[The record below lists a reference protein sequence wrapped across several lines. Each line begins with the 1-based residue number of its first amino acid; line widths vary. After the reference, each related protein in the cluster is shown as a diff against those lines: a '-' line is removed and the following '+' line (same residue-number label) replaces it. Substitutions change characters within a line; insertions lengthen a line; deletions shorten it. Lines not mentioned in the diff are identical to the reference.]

1 MEGETPHVIVTPMN
15 QDAMLTGRPQGFAEP
30 VPAPAPLRSNEP
42 FRSPLSL
49 TVSALSAVVLVAALG
64 AILWFSATL
73 PKLERLEEPDRALEL
88 MVSRTM
94 EAQDGLRQSPKWQQW
109 LTGWTAGS
117 QEAERAQAIQWYQE
131 LVQATGVPLSRLRLA
146 ILQGESGHEQDALAA
161 ALAWRALDEPMPLY
175 AQLIEEAYGG
185 ASLEKTREIELQAV
199 LAEVLPAGWFYNH
212 LAARLA
218 QRASDHEILASVQRQ
233 ISARGEQL
241 QGWARLLILFELVC
255 LIIGSVMLLGVVRL
269 KGQRV
274 DILRLHLP
282 GVPPPWP
289 GGIGTAV
296 LLRGGALGAVL
307 TLAFLSFAPAEH
319 VSLRALAIPLANLPL
334 VALAYVHLLK
344 PAGLNFWDGFGLQ
357 IERAQLGRLVGIVL
371 AVVAAGLWGEWV
383 MGRVAEGLNLTNHWT
398 EWFDPDLVWASGSAL
413 SISLLEYVVFAP
425 IFEEIAFRGLLYA
438 VLRRRLSFMPA
449 ALLSASIFALAHGY
463 GWIGFISVLW
473 SGLLWAWIYEKT
485 GSLIPGMIAHALN
498 NLLVCLTV
506 MALLR

>member
-1 MEGETPHVIVTPMN
+1 MSQPN
-15 QDAMLTGRPQGFAEP
+15 GFAEIERGADGP
-30 VPAPAPLRSNEP
+30 ERNNP
-42 FRSPLSL
+42 FRTCFSPLVS
-49 TVSALSAVVLVAALG
+49 TVSAVVLVVALG
-64 AILWFSATL
+64 AILWFAATL

-94 EAQDGLRQSPKWQQW
+94 EAQDGLRESPEWQQS
-109 LTGWTAGS
+109 LTEWTAGS
-117 QEAERAQAIQWYQE
+117 QEAERAQTIQWYQE
-131 LVQATGVPLSRLRLA
+131 LVQATGKPLSRLRLT
-146 ILQGESGHEQDALAA
+146 ILQGESGHGQDALAA
-161 ALAWRALDEPMPLY
+161 ATAWQALDEPMPRY
-175 AQLIEEAYGG
+175 ARLIEGAYGG
-185 ASLEKTREIELQAV
+185 GSLEKTREIELQSE
-199 LAEVLPAGWFYNH
+199 LAEVLPSGWFYNH

-218 QRASDHEILASVQRQ
+218 RQAGNQALLATVEQQ
-233 ISARGEQL
+233 LAKRGEQIQAWSRVL
-241 QGWARLLILFELVC
+241 TVFEFAC

-307 TLAFLSFAPAEH
+307 TLAFLSFAPAENA
-319 VSLRALAIPLANLPL
+319 SLRALAIPLSNVPL
-334 VALAYVHLLK
+334 LALAYVHLLK
-344 PAGLNFWDGFGLQ
+344 PAGLNFWNGFGLH
-357 IERAQLGRLVGIVL
+357 IERAYLGRLVCIVL

-383 MGRVAEGLNLTNHWT
+383 MGRVAGALNLTNHWT
-398 EWFDPDLVWASGSAL
+398 EWFDPDLVWASGSGL
-413 SISLLEYVVFAP
+413 VISLLEYVVFAP

-438 VLRRRLSFMPA
+438 ILRRRLNFLPA
-449 ALLSASIFALAHGY
+449 ALLSASIFAIAHGY